1 MSRIIILDPGHGGS
15 DPGAVG
21 NGLKEKDL
29 NLVISLATRDALA
42 DYDCTVKL
50 TRTKDVYVAL
60 STRAAMGKSA
70 DLFVSQHNNAFT
82 SDVRG
87 FETYCH
93 SGPLR
98 PETLGY
104 RDALHA
110 AVYPYLRS
118 LGVPD
123 RGKRRYDHYITRMP
137 PCPTVLMEY
146 LYVTNV
152 ADAALLKKSAV
163 LKELGRLTAVGIANA
178 LNLKRK
184 TYTAP
189 EPDTPGTP
197 ILGAA
202 EATVGQAQD
211 WATKMGAHQRFVDI
225 APLYWHYGLLTGI
238 RPEALYVQSAKETAY
253 GKYGGAVTPDQ
264 NNWAGI
270 KIQNP
275 VGDRREDH
283 QSFATPDDGVRAH
296 FNHMCAYVGLKPVG
310 TPHGRYYVVQD
321 LSWAGTVKDVEE
333 LGGKWAPSAT
343 YGQDI
348 VKMLE
353 GLLATPAPA
362 EPELP
367 PVEPEPVEP
376 EPELPEEPEPPE
388 ESPKTL
394 ADFLEWLIE
403 FLTNYLRRIK
413 T

>member
-1 MSRIIILDPGHGGS
+1 MSKTIIIDPGHGGS

-163 LKELGRLTAVGIANA
+163 LKELGRLTAVGIAKA
-178 LNLKRK
+178 LGLKK
-184 TYTAP
+184 KA
-189 EPDTPGTP
+189 
-197 ILGAA
+197 AA
-202 EATVGQAQD
+202 EPAPVPKPAAKLPIITREIGLEVDGKKISGETGYLIDNATYNRTVYLISLIGGVVTGHGDHVKVVLPEIADPATVKKLEAE
-211 WATKMGAHQRFVDI
+211 I
-225 APLYWHYGLLTGI
+225 A
-238 RPEALYVQSAKETAY
+238 ALKKQIAKLEKTITDAS
-253 GKYGGAVTPDQ
+253 
-264 NNWAGI
+264 NI
-270 KIQNP
+270 
-275 VGDRREDH
+275 
-283 QSFATPDDGVRAH
+283 
-296 FNHMCAYVGLKPVG
+296 LKV
-310 TPHGRYYVVQD
+310 
-321 LSWAGTVKDVEE
+321 
-333 LGGKWAPSAT
+333 
-343 YGQDI
+343 
-348 VKMLE
+348 
-353 GLLATPAPA
+353 
-362 EPELP
+362 
-367 PVEPEPVEP
+367 
-376 EPELPEEPEPPE
+376 
-388 ESPKTL
+388 
-394 ADFLEWLIE
+394 
-403 FLTNYLRRIK
+403 
-413 T
+413 